1 MQVIVL
7 IYGIYLLIQ
16 LYYFPVD
23 IKVLQTTFRMRTDMV
38 STGDIFSHRTLKHKN
53 LYLIKNMQENF
64 KLI

>member
-38 STGDIFSHRTLKHKN
+38 STGDIFSHRTLKTQKSVSD
-53 LYLIKNMQENF
+53 
-64 KLI
+64 